1 MSAFYSI
8 EKSLPQQSGGAA
20 RLHTPELDLNGPI
33 DRPFDPLPPDWIETP
48 VVASLV
54 RIAERHPGRIAI
66 RDRDETLTY
75 RHLVEAV
82 ARLAASIGSVP
93 ARRGAV
99 GLLLPNAMLSP
110 VAALACLA
118 AGRAFVPFDL
128 NHPPA
133 RIAGLIEAAALDAV
147 ILAGGDDAA
156 AAPLLPPGLARIDAS
171 LCYAGPVPDLPEAAL
186 GPESPAAILHTSGST
201 GRPKPV
207 VLSQAALLQRVLQQV
222 NAAHVTL
229 TDHVCPLSSPC
240 TIAGQ
245 REQLLA
251 LLTGATLHILD
262 PYRQTLA
269 ELRRAIGDQRV
280 TVVYA
285 VPALIRAIVQADG
298 LPEDLA
304 SLRILRLGGDAVLW
318 RDITLLRQAL
328 SPECHIQVGYSS
340 TESPG
345 LQWFVPHDAQPDGA
359 AVPLGYELPGTGIE
373 LLDDAGHPAPAGEI
387 GELVLHGRFI
397 ALGLWQD
404 GECVP
409 GRFQPS
415 PASPNERTNRSGD
428 LVIRRPDGL
437 YAYAGRRDRQVK
449 IRGQR
454 VDATEVEATLRGVP
468 DVLDAA
474 AIAVPDPRGAT
485 LVAFAKLS
493 PGAEAAA
500 VRRQAAA
507 AFRAVPAAMRPSRLH
522 LVPVIPQLPS
532 AKPDLPA
539 LLALDR
545 TRRADRQAG
554 QEAGQEAGQG
564 ARQGAGRR
572 KATRTERAVARAWRK
587 ALDLADASTGLTWSE
602 AGGDSL
608 RLLDFVMQLE
618 RITARSLPLER
629 FHGDMRL
636 QDVLETIDPPAAATG
651 DARPEI
657 LFFPGIEDDSI
668 SQARFRHA
676 LGNQA
681 RFKTVAYSGWQT
693 MAAQGGGMEQ
703 FVAWAVDEAL
713 RMPPDVPLR
722 LAGYSFGG
730 VAALAAARRLIEQGR
745 RVEWLAIFDSDLQL
759 FADPP
764 PETPFWHPSLLQR
777 LSLAQRLGWK
787 SRLALMRA
795 AGWKSSA
802 LALFTW
808 LTIRGRARPVPF
820 RIPLPQAFEHRVR
833 YFLRRDMMAAWLRCR
848 RAAPAD
854 LPVILFR
861 TDDYI
866 PGTAADRGWSAFAGP
881 VEVHRV
887 GGDHD
892 TMFLPPYGA
901 DLAGLFARVCL
912 NGGAAPPA
920 DIAGPRQNG
929 PEAEAR

>member
-1 MSAFYSI
+1 MSASYSI
-8 EKSLPQQSGGAA
+8 EKSQPQQSGNAA
-20 RLHTPELDLNGPI
+20 RPHTPELDLNGPI

-48 VVASLV
+48 IVASLL

-66 RDRDETLTY
+66 RDRGATLTY

-82 ARLAASIGSVP
+82 ARLVASIGSVP
-93 ARRGAV
+93 ARHGAV

-133 RIAGLIEAAALDAV
+133 RIAGLIEIAALDAV
-147 ILAGGDDAA
+147 IVAGGDAAA

-171 LCYAGPVPDLPEAAL
+171 LCYEGSVPDLPAAAL
-186 GPESPAAILHTSGST
+186 GPDSPAAILHTSGST

-269 ELRRAIGDQRV
+269 ELRRAIGDQRI
-280 TVVYA
+280 TVIYA

-304 SLRILRLGGDAVLW
+304 SLRLLRLGGDAVLW

-345 LQWFVPHDAQPDGA
+345 LQWFVPRDAQPDGA
-359 AVPLGYELPGTGIE
+359 AVPLGYELPGTRIE
-373 LLDDAGHPAPAGEI
+373 VLDDAGHPAPQGEI

-397 ALGLWQD
+397 ALGLWQN
-404 GECVP
+404 GKCVP
-409 GRFQPS
+409 DRFQPS
-415 PASPNERTNRSGD
+415 SVSPNERTNRSGD
-428 LVIRRPDGL
+428 LVVRRSDGL
-437 YAYAGRRDRQVK
+437 YAYAGRRDHQVK

-468 DVLDAA
+468 GVLDAA
-474 AIAVPDPRGAT
+474 AIAIPDPHGAT

-493 PGAEAAA
+493 PGAEADA

-522 LVPVIPQLPS
+522 LVPIIPQLPS

-545 TRRADRQAG
+545 TRLADRQAG

-564 ARQGAGRR
+564 AERR

-587 ALDLADASTGLTWSE
+587 ALDLPDANAGLTWSE

-629 FHGDMRL
+629 FHGEMRL
-636 QDVLETIDPPAAATG
+636 RDVFETIDPPATTT
-651 DARPEI
+651 DDTRPEI

-668 SQARFRHA
+668 SQARFRQA

-703 FVAWAVDEAL
+703 FVAQAVDEAL
-713 RMPPDVPLR
+713 RAPPDVPLR

-787 SRLALMRA
+787 PRLALMQT

-802 LALFTW
+802 LALLTW
-808 LTIRGRARPVPF
+808 LTIRDRVRPVPF
-820 RIPLPQAFEHRVR
+820 RIPLPHAFEHRVR
-833 YFLRRDMMAAWLRCR
+833 YFLRRDMMAAWLRR
-848 RAAPAD
+848 PRAAPAD

-861 TDDYI
+861 TDDYA

-901 DLAGLFARVCL
+901 DLAELFARTCL
-912 NGGAAPPA
+912 DRAVSTNAPPTTLA
-920 DIAGPRQNG
+920 LLS
-929 PEAEAR
+929 

>member
-1 MSAFYSI
+1 MSASYSI
-8 EKSLPQQSGGAA
+8 ERSQLQHSGDAA
-20 RLHTPELDLNGPI
+20 RPHIPELDLNGLI

-48 VVASLV
+48 VIASLV
-54 RIAERHPGRIAI
+54 RIAQRHPGRIAI
-66 RDRDETLTY
+66 RDRDATLTY

-93 ARRGAV
+93 ARHGAV
-99 GLLLPNAMLSP
+99 GLLLPNAVLSP

-133 RIAGLIEAAALDAV
+133 RTAGLIQTAALDAV
-147 ILAGGDDAA
+147 ILAGRDAAA
-156 AAPLLPPGLARIDAS
+156 AAPLLPPDLARIDAS
-171 LCYAGPVPDLPEAAL
+171 LCYEGPVPDLPAAAL
-186 GPESPAAILHTSGST
+186 GPDSPAAILHTSGST

-251 LLTGATLHILD
+251 LLTGATLHVLD

-269 ELRRAIGDQRV
+269 ELRRAIGDQRI
-280 TVVYA
+280 TVIYA
-285 VPALIRAIVQADG
+285 VPALIRAVVQADG

-304 SLRILRLGGDAVLW
+304 SLRLLRLGGDAVLW
-318 RDITLLRQAL
+318 RDIVLLRQAL
-328 SPECHIQVGYSS
+328 SPECRIQVGYSS

-345 LQWFVPHDAQPDGA
+345 LQWFVPPDAQPDGA
-359 AVPLGYELPGTGIE
+359 AVPLGYELPGTRIE
-373 LLDDAGHPAPAGEI
+373 ILDDAGHPAPQGEI

-404 GECVP
+404 GKCVP
-409 GRFQPS
+409 DRFQPS
-415 PASPNERTNRSGD
+415 PGNPNERTNRSGD

-437 YAYAGRRDRQVK
+437 YAYAGRRDRQIK

-454 VDATEVEATLRGVP
+454 VDAIEVEATLRGVP
-468 DVLDAA
+468 GVLAA
-474 AIAVPDPRGAT
+474 AAVAVPDPHGAT

-554 QEAGQEAGQG
+554 QETGQEIGQETGQEAGQG
-564 ARQGAGRR
+564 TERR
-572 KATRTERAVARAWRK
+572 KATRTERAIARAWRK
-587 ALDLADASTGLTWSE
+587 ALGLPDANAGLTWSE

-636 QDVLETIDPPAAATG
+636 RDVFEAIDRPAATTA

-676 LGNQA
+676 LGNQV
-681 RFKTVAYSGWQT
+681 RFKTVAYSGWQA

-703 FVAWAVDEAL
+703 FVVQAVDEAL
-713 RMPPDVPLR
+713 RAPPDVPLR

-745 RVEWLAIFDSDLQL
+745 RVEWLAIFDSDMQL

-764 PETPFWHPSLLQR
+764 RETPFWHPSLLQR
-777 LSLAQRLGWK
+777 LSLSQRLGWK
-787 SRLALMRA
+787 PRLALMRA

-802 LALFTW
+802 LALLTW
-808 LTIRGRARPVPF
+808 LTVRDRVRPVPF
-820 RIPLPQAFEHRVR
+820 RVPLPQAFACRVR
-833 YFLRRDMMAAWLRCR
+833 YFLRRDMMAAWLRR
-848 RAAPAD
+848 HRAAPAG
-854 LPVILFR
+854 LPIILFR
-861 TDDYI
+861 TDDHI
-866 PGTAADRGWSAFAGP
+866 PGIAADLGWSAFAGP

-887 GGDHD
+887 GGDHN

-901 DLAGLFARVCL
+901 DLAGLFARACL
-912 NGGAAPPA
+912 DRAASTKAPPA
-920 DIAGPRQNG
+920 TLALLS
-929 PEAEAR
+929 